1 MLWIGGALLVFL
13 AAYGYRARL
22 HAYRQRGLS
31 DEHIR
36 RILERGSVELDEPLD
51 LSHIRDEEDRFW
63 EEATWDEPDE
73 H

>member
-1 MLWIGGALLVFL
+1 MLWIGTALLVFV
-13 AAYGYRARL
+13 AAYVYRARQR
-22 HAYRQRGLS
+22 AYRQGGLS

-36 RILERGSVELDEPLD
+36 RILERGTVELDEPLD

-63 EEATWDEPDE
+63 EEATWDEPEE